1 MLNGGHM
8 NQQATKPGCSALSNL
23 NRETFDAN
31 RKAIYVSL
39 VRAEVAKAKNR
50 LGAEYSNSRA
60 YFSAAK
66 ANATK
71 KFFAL
76 EAAAQA

>member
-1 MLNGGHM
+1 M
-8 NQQATKPGCSALSNL
+8 NQIESKAAGSSAYPNL

-39 VRAEVAKAKNR
+39 IRAEVAKAKNR
-50 LGAEYSNSRA
+50 LGDEYGNSRA

-76 EAAAQA
+76 EAAVQA

>member
-1 MLNGGHM
+1 M
-8 NQQATKPGCSALSNL
+8 NRQTDKAETSADANL

-31 RKAIYVSL
+31 RKAIYLSL

-50 LGAEYSNSRA
+50 LGAEYGSSRA

-76 EAAAQA
+76 EAAVQS

>member
-1 MLNGGHM
+1 M
-8 NQQATKPGCSALSNL
+8 NRQTDKTVFSADANL

-31 RKAIYVSL
+31 RKAIYLSL

-50 LGAEYSNSRA
+50 LGAEYGSSRA

-76 EAAAQA
+76 EAAVQS

>member
-1 MLNGGHM
+1 MDSNHTGANQM
-8 NQQATKPGCSALSNL
+8 NPSMT
-23 NRETFDAN
+23 REHFDAN

-39 VRAEVAKAKNR
+39 IRAEVAKSKAR
-50 LGAEYSNSRA
+50 LGDEYGNSRA

-76 EAAAQA
+76 EAAAQS